1 MEQLKEDYIS
11 IDTRLEYMEA
21 IAIKYVPD
29 VDIDP
34 STGERYVCG
43 TTALPIFIRRCNQNK
58 LHGNFTYEDYIAHE
72 DIQNTLKGLG
82 VDIDKF
88 WFLLL
93 FIFDYTC
100 GTCLDGMKATGIGI
114 EQLTKFAKAIADNHK
129 EINQFGVSFKKP
141 ITVSV
146 KIEGKHQIVIDNE
159 NAIGYLAATIAN
171 NLKEM
176 EEHPWMQSQQVSIS
190 THAEE
195 KESVQIW
202 LFYKMFNDFFNLEPY
217 NKQFN
222 VRQKKGS
229 TISLSKTLLI
239 SRLIYFTKLSTNKN
253 FSEDEFTLKGYIK
266 QYKDKR
272 IDTANSTYT
281 SNNTLITN
289 TVLLHTIKRVQKAGL
304 FFSLLILPLYP
315 IFAPSKR

>member
-1 MEQLKEDYIS
+1 MEKLKEDYIS

-21 IAIKYVPD
+21 IAVEYVPD

-34 STGERYVCG
+34 ATGERYVCG
-43 TTALPIFIRRCNQNK
+43 TTALPLFIRRYNQNE
-58 LHGNFTYEDYIAHE
+58 LYGNFTYEDYIANE

-114 EQLTKFAKAIADNHK
+114 EQLIKFAKAIADNHK

-141 ITVSV
+141 ITISV
-146 KIEGKHQIVIDNE
+146 KVEGKHQIVIDNT
-159 NAIGYLAATIAN
+159 NAIGYLATTIIN
-171 NLKEM
+171 NLKEI
-176 EEHPWMQSQQVSIS
+176 EEHPWMQSQQVSI
-190 THAEE
+190 TTNAEE

-202 LFYKMFNDFFNLEPY
+202 LFYKMFNDFFNLSPY
-217 NKQFN
+217 NKLFN

-272 IDTANSTYT
+272 IDTVNSIY
-281 SNNTLITN
+281 
-289 TVLLHTIKRVQKAGL
+289 
-304 FFSLLILPLYP
+304 F
-315 IFAPSKR
+315 

>member
-1 MEQLKEDYIS
+1 MRPIERLEETYYPKGIEL
-11 IDTRLEYMEA
+11 LEYMEEVA
-21 IAIKYVPD
+21 VLYVPD
-29 VDIDP
+29 YDIDHE
-34 STGERYVCG
+34 TGEQYIYG
-43 TTALPIFIRRCNQNK
+43 TTALPLFIRRYNQNK
-58 LHGNFTYEDYIAHE
+58 LYGNFTNEDYIANE

-82 VDIDKF
+82 IDIDKF

-141 ITVSV
+141 ITISV
-146 KIEGKHQIVIDNE
+146 KVEGKHQIVIDNA
-159 NAIGYLAATIAN
+159 NAIGYLATTIIN
-171 NLKEM
+171 NLKEI

-195 KESVQIW
+195 KESIQIY
-202 LFYKMFNDFFNLEPY
+202 LFYKMFNDFFNLSPY

-239 SRLIYFTKLSTNKN
+239 SRLIYFTKLSKHNK
-253 FSEDEFTLKGYIK
+253 FSEDEDVLKGYIK

-272 IDTANSTYT
+272 IDTVNSIYC
-281 SNNTLITN
+281 
-289 TVLLHTIKRVQKAGL
+289 
-304 FFSLLILPLYP
+304 
-315 IFAPSKR
+315 

>member
-1 MEQLKEDYIS
+1 MRPIERLEETYFPKGIKL
-11 IDTRLEYMEA
+11 LEYMEEVA
-21 IAIKYVPD
+21 VLYVPD
-29 VDIDP
+29 YDIDHE
-34 STGERYVCG
+34 TGEQYIYG
-43 TTALPIFIRRCNQNK
+43 TTALPLFIRRYNQNK
-58 LHGNFTYEDYIAHE
+58 LYGNFTYEDYIANE

-82 VDIDKF
+82 IDIDKF

-114 EQLTKFAKAIADNHK
+114 EQLIKFAKAIADNHK

-141 ITVSV
+141 ITISV
-146 KIEGKHQIVIDNE
+146 KVEGKHQIVIDNA
-159 NAIGYLAATIAN
+159 NAIGYLATTIAN
-171 NLKEM
+171 NLKEI
-176 EEHPWMQSQQVSIS
+176 EEHPWMQNQQVSIS

-202 LFYKMFNDFFNLEPY
+202 LFYKMFNDFFNLSPY
-217 NKQFN
+217 NKLFN

-272 IDTANSTYT
+272 IDTVNSIY
-281 SNNTLITN
+281 
-289 TVLLHTIKRVQKAGL
+289 
-304 FFSLLILPLYP
+304 F
-315 IFAPSKR
+315 

>member
-1 MEQLKEDYIS
+1 MEKLKEDYIS

-21 IAIKYVPD
+21 IAVKYVPD

-34 STGERYVCG
+34 ATGERYVCG
-43 TTALPIFIRRCNQNK
+43 TTALPLFIRRYNQNE
-58 LHGNFTYEDYIAHE
+58 LYGNFTYEDYIANE

-141 ITVSV
+141 ITISV
-146 KIEGKHQIVIDNE
+146 KVEGKHQIVIDNA
-159 NAIGYLAATIAN
+159 NAIGYLATTIIN
-171 NLKEM
+171 NLKEI

-202 LFYKMFNDFFNLEPY
+202 LFYKMFNDFFNL
-217 NKQFN
+217 
-222 VRQKKGS
+222 
-229 TISLSKTLLI
+229 
-239 SRLIYFTKLSTNKN
+239 
-253 FSEDEFTLKGYIK
+253 
-266 QYKDKR
+266 
-272 IDTANSTYT
+272 
-281 SNNTLITN
+281 
-289 TVLLHTIKRVQKAGL
+289 
-304 FFSLLILPLYP
+304 
-315 IFAPSKR
+315 

>member
-1 MEQLKEDYIS
+1 MRPIEKLEETYYPKGIEL
-11 IDTRLEYMEA
+11 LEYMEEVA
-21 IAIKYVPD
+21 VLYVPD
-29 VDIDP
+29 YDIDHE
-34 STGERYVCG
+34 TGEQYIYG
-43 TTALPIFIRRCNQNK
+43 TTALPLFIRRYNQNK
-58 LHGNFTYEDYIAHE
+58 LYSNFTYEDYIANE

-82 VDIDKF
+82 VNINKF

-100 GTCLDGMKATGIGI
+100 GTCLDGMKATGIGV

-141 ITVSV
+141 ITISV
-146 KIEGKHQIVIDNE
+146 KVEGKHQIVIDNA
-159 NAIGYLAATIAN
+159 NAIGYLAT
-171 NLKEM
+171 
-176 EEHPWMQSQQVSIS
+176 
-190 THAEE
+190 
-195 KESVQIW
+195 
-202 LFYKMFNDFFNLEPY
+202 

-272 IDTANSTYT
+272 IDTANSIY
-281 SNNTLITN
+281 
-289 TVLLHTIKRVQKAGL
+289 
-304 FFSLLILPLYP
+304 F
-315 IFAPSKR
+315 

>member
-1 MEQLKEDYIS
+1 MRPIERLEETYFPKDIKL
-11 IDTRLEYMEA
+11 LEYMEEVA
-21 IAIKYVPD
+21 VLYVPD
-29 VDIDP
+29 YDIDHE
-34 STGERYVCG
+34 TGEQYIYG
-43 TTALPIFIRRCNQNK
+43 TTALPLFIRRYNQNK
-58 LHGNFTYEDYIAHE
+58 LYGNFTYEDYIANK

-114 EQLTKFAKAIADNHK
+114 EQLTKFAKAIADNRK
-129 EINQFGVSFKKP
+129 EINQFGVSFQKP
-141 ITVSV
+141 IAISV
-146 KIEGKHQIVIDNE
+146 KVEGKHQIVIDNA
-159 NAIGYLAATIAN
+159 NAIGYLATTIIN
-171 NLKEM
+171 NLKEI
-176 EEHPWMQSQQVSIS
+176 EEHPWMQSQQVSM
-190 THAEE
+190 TTNAEE
-195 KESVQIW
+195 KESIQIY
-202 LFYKMFNDFFNLEPY
+202 LFYKIFNDFFNLEPY
-217 NKQFN
+217 NKLFN

-272 IDTANSTYT
+272 IDTVNSIY
-281 SNNTLITN
+281 
-289 TVLLHTIKRVQKAGL
+289 
-304 FFSLLILPLYP
+304 F
-315 IFAPSKR
+315 

>member
-1 MEQLKEDYIS
+1 MEKLKEDYIS

-21 IAIKYVPD
+21 IAVEYVPD
-29 VDIDP
+29 VDIDLE
-34 STGERYVCG
+34 TGEQYICG

-58 LHGNFTYEDYIAHE
+58 LYGNFTYEDYIANE

-114 EQLTKFAKAIADNHK
+114 EQLTKFAQAIADNHK

-141 ITVSV
+141 ITISV
-146 KIEGKHQIVIDNE
+146 KIEGKHQIVIDNA
-159 NAIGYLAATIAN
+159 NAIGYLATTIIN
-171 NLKEM
+171 NLKEI

-195 KESVQIW
+195 KESIQIY
-202 LFYKMFNDFFNLEPY
+202 LFIKCLTTSSIYLHIISSLMSDKRKEAPYHLVRHCSYQGLSTSPSYPNIVNSQMMKMF
-217 NKQFN
+217 
-222 VRQKKGS
+222 
-229 TISLSKTLLI
+229 
-239 SRLIYFTKLSTNKN
+239 
-253 FSEDEFTLKGYIK
+253 
-266 QYKDKR
+266 
-272 IDTANSTYT
+272 
-281 SNNTLITN
+281 
-289 TVLLHTIKRVQKAGL
+289 
-304 FFSLLILPLYP
+304 
-315 IFAPSKR
+315 

>member
-1 MEQLKEDYIS
+1 MKPIERLEETYYPKGIEL
-11 IDTRLEYMEA
+11 LEYMEEVA
-21 IAIKYVPD
+21 VLYAPD
-29 VDIDP
+29 YDIDHE
-34 STGERYVCG
+34 TGEQYIYG
-43 TTALPIFIRRCNQNK
+43 TTALPIFVRRYNQNE
-58 LHGNFTYEDYIAHE
+58 LYGNFTYEDYIANK

-100 GTCLDGMKATGIGI
+100 GTCLEGMKATGIGI

-141 ITVSV
+141 ITISV
-146 KIEGKHQIVIDNE
+146 KVEGKHQIVIDNA
-159 NAIGYLAATIAN
+159 NAIGYLATTIIN
-171 NLKEM
+171 NLKEI
-176 EEHPWMQSQQVSIS
+176 EEHPWMQSQQIS
-190 THAEE
+190 MTTNAEE
-195 KESVQIW
+195 KESIQIW
-202 LFYKMFNDFFNLEPY
+202 LFYKIFNDFFNLSPY
-217 NKQFN
+217 NKLFN

-272 IDTANSTYT
+272 IDTVNSIY
-281 SNNTLITN
+281 
-289 TVLLHTIKRVQKAGL
+289 
-304 FFSLLILPLYP
+304 F
-315 IFAPSKR
+315 

>member
-1 MEQLKEDYIS
+1 MEKLKEDYIS
-11 IDTRLEYMEA
+11 IDTSLEYMEA
-21 IAIKYVPD
+21 IAIEYIPD

-34 STGERYVCG
+34 STGERYICG
-43 TTALPIFIRRCNQNK
+43 TTALPIFIRRYNQNE
-58 LHGNFTYEDYIAHE
+58 LYGNFTYEEYIAHE

-141 ITVSV
+141 ITISV
-146 KIEGKHQIVIDNE
+146 KVEGKHQIVIDNA
-159 NAIGYLAATIAN
+159 NAIGYLATTIIN
-171 NLKEM
+171 NLKEI
-176 EEHPWMQSQQVSIS
+176 EEHPWMQSQQVSM
-190 THAEE
+190 TTNAEE

-202 LFYKMFNDFFNLEPY
+202 LFYKIFNDFFNLSPY
-217 NKQFN
+217 DKLFN

-272 IDTANSTYT
+272 IDTVNSIY
-281 SNNTLITN
+281 
-289 TVLLHTIKRVQKAGL
+289 
-304 FFSLLILPLYP
+304 F
-315 IFAPSKR
+315 

>member
-1 MEQLKEDYIS
+1 MRPIERLEETYFPKGIKL
-11 IDTRLEYMEA
+11 LEYMEEVA
-21 IAIKYVPD
+21 VLYVPD
-29 VDIDP
+29 DDIDHE
-34 STGERYVCG
+34 TGEQYIYG
-43 TTALPIFIRRCNQNK
+43 TTALPLFIRRYNQNK
-58 LHGNFTYEDYIAHE
+58 LYGNFTYEDYIANE

-82 VDIDKF
+82 IDIDKF

-141 ITVSV
+141 ITISV
-146 KIEGKHQIVIDNE
+146 KVEGKHQIVIDNA
-159 NAIGYLAATIAN
+159 NAIGYLATTIIN
-171 NLKEM
+171 NLKEI
-176 EEHPWMQSQQVSIS
+176 EEHPWMQSQQVSI
-190 THAEE
+190 TTNAEE

-202 LFYKMFNDFFNLEPY
+202 LFYKMFNDFFNLSPY
-217 NKQFN
+217 NKLFN

-239 SRLIYFTKLSTNKN
+239 SRLIYFTKLSMNKN

-272 IDTANSTYT
+272 IDTVNSIYC
-281 SNNTLITN
+281 
-289 TVLLHTIKRVQKAGL
+289 
-304 FFSLLILPLYP
+304 
-315 IFAPSKR
+315 

>member
-1 MEQLKEDYIS
+1 MRPIERLEETYFPKGIKL
-11 IDTRLEYMEA
+11 LEYMEEVA
-21 IAIKYVPD
+21 VLYVPD
-29 VDIDP
+29 YDIDHE
-34 STGERYVCG
+34 TGEQYIYG
-43 TTALPIFIRRCNQNK
+43 TTALPLFIRRYNQNK
-58 LHGNFTYEDYIAHE
+58 LYGNFTYEDYIANE

-82 VDIDKF
+82 IDIDKF

-141 ITVSV
+141 ITISV
-146 KIEGKHQIVIDNE
+146 KVEGKHQIVIDNA
-159 NAIGYLAATIAN
+159 NAIGYLATTIIN
-171 NLKEM
+171 NLKEI

-195 KESVQIW
+195 KESIQIY
-202 LFYKMFNDFFNLEPY
+202 LFYKMFNDFFNLSPY

-239 SRLIYFTKLSTNKN
+239 SRLIYFTKFSKHNK
-253 FSEDEFTLKGYIK
+253 FSEDEDVLKGYIK

-272 IDTANSTYT
+272 IDTVNSIY
-281 SNNTLITN
+281 
-289 TVLLHTIKRVQKAGL
+289 
-304 FFSLLILPLYP
+304 F
-315 IFAPSKR
+315 

>member
-1 MEQLKEDYIS
+1 MRPIERLEETYFPKGIKL
-11 IDTRLEYMEA
+11 LEYMEEVA
-21 IAIKYVPD
+21 VLYVPD
-29 VDIDP
+29 YDIDHE
-34 STGERYVCG
+34 TGEQYIYG
-43 TTALPIFIRRCNQNK
+43 TTALPLFIRRYNQNK
-58 LHGNFTYEDYIAHE
+58 LYGNFTYEDYIANE

-82 VDIDKF
+82 IDIDKF

-146 KIEGKHQIVIDNE
+146 KIEGKHQIVIDN
-159 NAIGYLAATIAN
+159 AIGYLATTIAN
-171 NLKEM
+171 NLKEI

-239 SRLIYFTKLSTNKN
+239 SRLIYFTKLSKHSK
-253 FSEDEFTLKGYIK
+253 FSEDEDVLKGYIK

-272 IDTANSTYT
+272 IDTANSIY
-281 SNNTLITN
+281 
-289 TVLLHTIKRVQKAGL
+289 
-304 FFSLLILPLYP
+304 F
-315 IFAPSKR
+315 

>member
-1 MEQLKEDYIS
+1 MDKLKEDYIN

-21 IAIKYVPD
+21 IAVKYVPD

-34 STGERYVCG
+34 ATGERYVCG
-43 TTALPIFIRRCNQNK
+43 TTALPLFIRRYNQNK
-58 LHGNFTYEDYIAHE
+58 LYGNFTYGDYIANE

-114 EQLTKFAKAIADNHK
+114 EQLTKFTKAIADNHK

-141 ITVSV
+141 ITISV
-146 KIEGKHQIVIDNE
+146 KVEGKHQIVIDNA
-159 NAIGYLAATIAN
+159 NAIGYLATTIIN
-171 NLKEM
+171 NLKEI
-176 EEHPWMQSQQVSIS
+176 EEHPWMQSQQVSI
-190 THAEE
+190 TTNAEE

-202 LFYKMFNDFFNLEPY
+202 LFYKMFNDFFNLSPY

-239 SRLIYFTKLSTNKN
+239 SRLIYFTKLSMNKN

-272 IDTANSTYT
+272 IDTVNSIY
-281 SNNTLITN
+281 
-289 TVLLHTIKRVQKAGL
+289 
-304 FFSLLILPLYP
+304 F
-315 IFAPSKR
+315 

>member
-1 MEQLKEDYIS
+1 MIMDKLKEDYIN

-21 IAIKYVPD
+21 IAVKYVPD

-34 STGERYVCG
+34 ATGERYVCG
-43 TTALPIFIRRCNQNK
+43 TTALPLFIRRYNQNK
-58 LHGNFTYEDYIAHE
+58 LYGNFTYGDYIANE

-114 EQLTKFAKAIADNHK
+114 EQLTKFTKAIADNHK

-141 ITVSV
+141 ITISV
-146 KIEGKHQIVIDNE
+146 KVEGKHQIVIDNA
-159 NAIGYLAATIAN
+159 NAIGYLATTIAN
-171 NLKEM
+171 NLKEI

-202 LFYKMFNDFFNLEPY
+202 LFYKMFHDFFNLSPVSY
-217 NKQFN
+217 THLDVYK
-222 VRQKKGS
+222 RQLLCGSMIKKTVCDS
-229 TISLSKTLLI
+229 QPLKLCIEDS
-239 SRLIYFTKLSTNKN
+239 FTVPVFMEK
-253 FSEDEFTLKGYIK
+253 
-266 QYKDKR
+266 
-272 IDTANSTYT
+272 
-281 SNNTLITN
+281 
-289 TVLLHTIKRVQKAGL
+289 
-304 FFSLLILPLYP
+304 
-315 IFAPSKR
+315 

>member
-1 MEQLKEDYIS
+1 MEKLKEDYIS

-21 IAIKYVPD
+21 IAVKYVPD

-34 STGERYVCG
+34 ATGERYVCG

-58 LHGNFTYEDYIAHE
+58 LYGNFTYEDYISNE

-114 EQLTKFAKAIADNHK
+114 EQLTKFTKAIADNHK

-141 ITVSV
+141 ITISV
-146 KIEGKHQIVIDNE
+146 KVEGKHQIVIDNA
-159 NAIGYLAATIAN
+159 NAIGYLATTIAN
-171 NLKEM
+171 
-176 EEHPWMQSQQVSIS
+176 
-190 THAEE
+190 
-195 KESVQIW
+195 
-202 LFYKMFNDFFNLEPY
+202 NLEPY

-239 SRLIYFTKLSTNKN
+239 SRLIYFTKLSKHSK
-253 FSEDEFTLKGYIK
+253 FSDDEDVLKGYIK

-272 IDTANSTYT
+272 IDTANSIY
-281 SNNTLITN
+281 
-289 TVLLHTIKRVQKAGL
+289 
-304 FFSLLILPLYP
+304 F
-315 IFAPSKR
+315 

>member
-1 MEQLKEDYIS
+1 MRPIERLEETYFPKGIKL
-11 IDTRLEYMEA
+11 LEYMEEVA
-21 IAIKYVPD
+21 VLYVPD
-29 VDIDP
+29 YDIDHE
-34 STGERYVCG
+34 TGEQYIYG
-43 TTALPIFIRRCNQNK
+43 TTALPLFIRRYNQNK
-58 LHGNFTYEDYIAHE
+58 LYGNFTYEDYIANE

-82 VDIDKF
+82 IDIDKF

-129 EINQFGVSFKKP
+129 EINQFGVNFKKP
-141 ITVSV
+141 ITISV
-146 KIEGKHQIVIDNE
+146 KVEGKHQIVIDNA
-159 NAIGYLAATIAN
+159 NAIGYLATTIIN
-171 NLKEM
+171 NLKEI

-195 KESVQIW
+195 KESIQIY
-202 LFYKMFNDFFNLEPY
+202 LFYKMFNDFFNLSPY

-239 SRLIYFTKLSTNKN
+239 SRLIYFTKLSKHSK
-253 FSEDEFTLKGYIK
+253 FSEDEDVLKGYIK

-272 IDTANSTYT
+272 IGTTNSIYC
-281 SNNTLITN
+281 
-289 TVLLHTIKRVQKAGL
+289 
-304 FFSLLILPLYP
+304 
-315 IFAPSKR
+315 

>member
-1 MEQLKEDYIS
+1 MEKLKEDYIS

-21 IAIKYVPD
+21 IAVEYVPD

-34 STGERYVCG
+34 ATGERYVCG
-43 TTALPIFIRRCNQNK
+43 TTASPLFIRRYNQNK
-58 LHGNFTYEDYIAHE
+58 LYGNFTYEDYIANE

-114 EQLTKFAKAIADNHK
+114 EQLIKFAKAIADNHK

-141 ITVSV
+141 ITISV
-146 KIEGKHQIVIDNE
+146 KVEGKHQIVIDNT
-159 NAIGYLAATIAN
+159 NAIGYLATTIIN
-171 NLKEM
+171 NLKEI
-176 EEHPWMQSQQVSIS
+176 EEHPWMQSQQVSI
-190 THAEE
+190 TTNAEE

-202 LFYKMFNDFFNLEPY
+202 LFYKMFNDFFNLSPY
-217 NKQFN
+217 NKLFN

-239 SRLIYFTKLSTNKN
+239 SRLIYFTKLSMNKN

-272 IDTANSTYT
+272 IDTMNSIY
-281 SNNTLITN
+281 
-289 TVLLHTIKRVQKAGL
+289 
-304 FFSLLILPLYP
+304 F
-315 IFAPSKR
+315 

>member
-1 MEQLKEDYIS
+1 MEKLKEDYIN

-21 IAIKYVPD
+21 IAVKFVPD

-34 STGERYVCG
+34 STGEQYICG
-43 TTALPIFIRRCNQNK
+43 TIALPIFIRRYNLNK
-58 LHGNFTYEDYIAHE
+58 LYGNFTYEDYITNE

-146 KIEGKHQIVIDNE
+146 KVEGKHQIVIDNA
-159 NAIGYLAATIAN
+159 NAIGYLATTIIN
-171 NLKEM
+171 NLKEI
-176 EEHPWMQSQQVSIS
+176 EEHPWMQSQQVSMD

-202 LFYKMFNDFFNLEPY
+202 LFYKMFNDFFNLSPY

-222 VRQKKGS
+222 VRQKKGG

-239 SRLIYFTKLSTNKN
+239 SRLIYFTKLSKHSK
-253 FSEDEFTLKGYIK
+253 FSDDEDVLKGYIK

-272 IDTANSTYT
+272 I
-281 SNNTLITN
+281 N
-289 TVLLHTIKRVQKAGL
+289 TVNSIY
-304 FFSLLILPLYP
+304 F
-315 IFAPSKR
+315 

>member
-1 MEQLKEDYIS
+1 MEKLKEDYIS

-21 IAIKYVPD
+21 IAVEYVPD

-34 STGERYVCG
+34 ATGERYVCG
-43 TTALPIFIRRCNQNK
+43 TTASPLFIRRYNQNK
-58 LHGNFTYEDYIAHE
+58 LYGNFTYEDYIANE

-100 GTCLDGMKATGIGI
+100 GTCLDGMKATGIRI
-114 EQLTKFAKAIADNHK
+114 EQLIKFAKAIADNHK

-141 ITVSV
+141 ITISV
-146 KIEGKHQIVIDNE
+146 KVEGKHQIVIDNA
-159 NAIGYLAATIAN
+159 NAIGYLATTIIN
-171 NLKEM
+171 NLKEI
-176 EEHPWMQSQQVSIS
+176 EEHPWMQSQQVSI
-190 THAEE
+190 TTNAEE

-202 LFYKMFNDFFNLEPY
+202 LFYKMFNDFFNLSPY
-217 NKQFN
+217 NKLFN

-239 SRLIYFTKLSTNKN
+239 SRLIYFTKLSMNKN

-272 IDTANSTYT
+272 IDTVNSIY
-281 SNNTLITN
+281 
-289 TVLLHTIKRVQKAGL
+289 
-304 FFSLLILPLYP
+304 F
-315 IFAPSKR
+315 

>member
-1 MEQLKEDYIS
+1 MIMEKLKEDYIN

-21 IAIKYVPD
+21 IAVKYVPD

-34 STGERYVCG
+34 ATGERYVCG
-43 TTALPIFIRRCNQNK
+43 TTALPLFIRRYNQNK
-58 LHGNFTYEDYIAHE
+58 LYGNFTYGDYIANE

-114 EQLTKFAKAIADNHK
+114 EQLTKFTTSIAENHK

-141 ITVSV
+141 ITISV
-146 KIEGKHQIVIDNE
+146 KVEGKHQIVIDNA
-159 NAIGYLAATIAN
+159 NAIGYLATTIAN
-171 NLKEM
+171 NLKEI

-202 LFYKMFNDFFNLEPY
+202 LFYKMFNDFFNLSPY

-272 IDTANSTYT
+272 IDTANSIY
-281 SNNTLITN
+281 
-289 TVLLHTIKRVQKAGL
+289 
-304 FFSLLILPLYP
+304 F
-315 IFAPSKR
+315 